1 MATMDPQSKKWLL
14 VINNP
19 QDCGLDH
26 GRLKELLSLFHP
38 LYYCMADETA
48 VTGTYHTHIYLFTH
62 SPVRFSTIKNRLPTA
77 HMEKAYGTSRE
88 NRDYITK
95 SGKWADTDKAET
107 SVAGTF
113 FEFGELPTEAEEKS
127 PVMHQLLQNVKEG
140 MTTTEIIEQTPSMAF
155 RVRDI
160 DLLRQT
166 LTAEKYA
173 VENRPLEVSYLYGA
187 SGAGKTRSI
196 YEAHAPRSIYR
207 VTNYRAAKGISFDGY
222 HGQEVLVFEEFSGQ
236 VPIEDMLNYLDI
248 YPLSLPARYNDKT
261 ACYTTVYITSNLP
274 LEKQYRGEQ
283 WDRPE
288 TWRAFLRRIHNI
300 IEFLPDGTTVQ
311 KKKGGWP
318 CDQKR

>member
-1 MATMDPQSKKWLL
+1 MATGDPQSKKWLL

-26 GRLKELLSLFHP
+26 GRLKEILSLFRP
-38 LYYCMADETA
+38 LYYCMADEIA
-48 VTGTYHTHIYLFTH
+48 DTGTYHTHIYLFTH

-95 SGKWADTDKAET
+95 SGKWAGTDKAET

-113 FEFGELPTEAEEKS
+113 FEFGALPTEAEEKS

-196 YEAHAPRSIYR
+196 YEAHDPRSIYR
-207 VTNYRAAKGISFDGY
+207 VTNYRAARGISFDGY

-236 VPIEDMLNYLDI
+236 IPIEDMLNYLDI

>member
-1 MATMDPQSKKWLL
+1 MFRL
-14 VINNP
+14 VQNI
-19 QDCGLDH
+19 
-26 GRLKELLSLFHP
+26 
-38 LYYCMADETA
+38 
-48 VTGTYHTHIYLFTH
+48 
-62 SPVRFSTIKNRLPTA
+62 
-77 HMEKAYGTSRE
+77 
-88 NRDYITK
+88 RD
-95 SGKWADTDKAET
+95 
-107 SVAGTF
+107 
-113 FEFGELPTEAEEKS
+113 
-127 PVMHQLLQNVKEG
+127 G
-140 MTTTEIIEQTPSMAF
+140 MTTTEIIDDNPAMAF

-196 YEAHAPRSIYR
+196 YEAHDPRSIYR

-311 KKKGGWP
+311 KKKGGRP